1 MCSGYPDDE
10 EISQLMSAKRRPW
23 SGRGEQQMPEQML
36 QATKWWDR
44 QPWMLT
50 HHQLGSDQGEVT
62 HGKKQQH
69 GTAALYASCNRCM
82 ALTFWLW
89 DTRGGESII
98 FTSFSLLSR
107 LLSTF
112 LKGDVNLSQSHSGG
126 LKVHLLCFLQFAV
139 FWYNRRCS
147 AFPWAACQVINTV
160 RFPFFGTQT
169 RRDSCCLCQFQTNW
183 ADDVQWLKAKA

>member
-50 HHQLGSDQGEVT
+50 HHQLGGDQGEVT

-82 ALTFWLW
+82 ALTSWLW
-89 DTRGGESII
+89 ESGRKCYFHII
-98 FTSFSLLSR
+98 FSSLSLAEYISER
-107 LLSTF
+107 RREFEPVTQWRPESPFALLF
-112 LKGDVNLSQSHSGG
+112 AIC
-126 LKVHLLCFLQFAV
+126 CFLIQQKV
-139 FWYNRRCS
+139 
-147 AFPWAACQVINTV
+147 Q
-160 RFPFFGTQT
+160 
-169 RRDSCCLCQFQTNW
+169 CLPMSSSSGN
-183 ADDVQWLKAKA
+183 

>member
-36 QATKWWDR
+36 QATKRWDR
-44 QPWMLT
+44 QPQMLT
-50 HHQLGSDQGEVT
+50 YHQMGSDQGEVT

-69 GTAALYASCNRCM
+69 GMAAVYAACNRCM

-89 DTRGGESII
+89 DIWGGESVL
-98 FTSFSLLSR
+98 FTFSLLCL

-112 LKGDVNLSQSHSGG
+112 LKADVNLSKSHSGG
-126 LKVHLLCFLQFAV
+126 LKVNFLSLF
-139 FWYNRRCS
+139 FWYSTRCS
-147 AFPWAACQVINTV
+147 VFP
-160 RFPFFGTQT
+160 
-169 RRDSCCLCQFQTNW
+169 
-183 ADDVQWLKAKA
+183 